1 MGAYSTYIFYA
12 LVFTTVVLLVEGL
25 FFFVRNHLPSNR
37 SANHRMKMIEKSG
50 DDMIGLS
57 LLKEQAKQ
65 RSKIGAFKKIDNLLL
80 AANLKISAVGFIII
94 CVVLTM
100 LVAFVTLSI
109 GMGAIRVPLFSFT
122 FGIILP
128 IFFVRRKATK
138 RRQLFAA
145 QLVPSIDLVSRGLQA
160 GHPAS
165 VALEIVAKEMP
176 DPIGSEFGMAIDE
189 INYGLDRNVA
199 LSNMAQRFPDGDL
212 KFFVS
217 ALEIQRET
225 GGNLVEVL
233 NNLSDVMRARQG
245 MIKKIKAMSSEGKM
259 TMWTVGVLPFIVAA
273 MLSIMVPDYYSQH
286 YNVPSFKFAMAIP
299 FLFYILG
306 MWRINKMVNIR
317 I

>member
-1 MGAYSTYIFYA
+1 MGTYSTYIFYA

-65 RSKIGAFKKIDNLLL
+65 RSSIGAFKKIDNLLL
-80 AANLKISAVGFIII
+80 AANLKISALAFILICII
-94 CVVLTM
+94 LTTIAA
-100 LVAFVTLSI
+100 LVTFAM
-109 GMGAIRVPLFSFT
+109 GMGSVRIPLLSFT
-122 FGIILP
+122 FGIVLP
-128 IFFVRRKATK
+128 VLFVNRKAKK
-138 RRQLFAA
+138 RRELFAA
-145 QLVPSIDLVSRGLQA
+145 QLIPSIDLVSRGLQA

-233 NNLSDVMRARQG
+233 DNLSNVMRARRG
-245 MIKKIKAMSSEGKM
+245 MVKKIKAMSSEGTM
-259 TMWTVGVLPFIVAA
+259 TMRTVGSLPFLIAA
-273 MLSIMVPDYYSQH
+273 MLSIMVPEYYSQH
-286 YNVPSFKFAMAIP
+286 YDVPSFKFAMAVP
-299 FLFYILG
+299 FFFYVVG
-306 MWRINKMVNIR
+306 MWQIKKMINIR